1 VTSIGAAQI
10 RPKALEILGRD
21 ANRAGLRL
29 TQLYR
34 AVNSELPAANYNTIR
49 SAIWNLDEVEPEE
62 VYKPA
67 RGLYRHIRFRNIAP
81 SLSASSASLVT
92 AATTSTTKPS
102 VDEEAFYQPFADF
115 LIDDLEECT
124 RAIPLG
130 GHAFGDKWATPDVI
144 GVLESRRSDVI
155 KSEPVVVSAE
165 VKYDTSQ
172 AALTEGFGQA
182 CAYQLYSNLV
192 YLVLPADS
200 DEDTLLRLESLCQIS
215 GLGLVLFDRT
225 NPSEPDFTIRVRPI
239 KHEPDLFY
247 VNQYLG
253 QIETQLFR
261 SGKP

>member
-1 VTSIGAAQI
+1 VTSIGASQI

-21 ANRAGLRL
+21 ANRTGLRL

-49 SAIWNLDEVEPEE
+49 SAIWNLDEIDPDE

-67 RGLYRHIRFRNIAP
+67 RGLYRHTRFRTLPQSLPVLPSSPGPSSTASIA
-81 SLSASSASLVT
+81 
-92 AATTSTTKPS
+92 KPS
-102 VDEEAFYQPFADF
+102 IDEEAFYQPFADF

-172 AALTEGFGQA
+172 VALTEGFGQA

-215 GLGLVLFDRT
+215 GLGLVLFDRS
-225 NPSEPDFTIRVRPI
+225 NPIEPDFTIRVRPI

-247 VNQYLG
+247 VNQYLAR
-253 QIETQLFR
+253 IETQLFR